1 MVVLGIDPGT
11 HCGWCALP
19 LSGEP
24 LSGVWELKGS
34 RYEGGGM
41 RFLRLRQ
48 QLSELLDR
56 VNPDVVAYEE
66 VHGHKGVDAAHIY
79 GGIIAVLTMECERR
93 NVPYMGVGVG
103 IAKKRAT
110 GKGNAKKEH
119 MIASAQ
125 KHWPG
130 WSGCDNEA
138 DARWVA
144 VCGMD
149 EMTKNAREV
158 LG

>member
-1 MVVLGIDPGT
+1 MRCEREYWSSFHVLG
-11 HCGWCALP
+11 
-19 LSGEP
+19 S
-24 LSGVWELKGS
+24 SS
-34 RYEGGGM
+34 
-41 RFLRLRQ
+41 
-48 QLSELLDR
+48 
-56 VNPDVVAYEE
+56 
-66 VHGHKGVDAAHIY
+66 
-79 GGIIAVLTMECERR
+79 
-93 NVPYMGVGVG
+93 
-103 IAKKRAT
+103 
-110 GKGNAKKEH
+110 KKEH